1 MLNDGSE
8 KHDPKKSLSDK
19 QAKIIAN
26 SLQQLLDVLLPKNS
40 EMAAM
45 LNAIQSRTN
54 EILSAAFNASKVIS
68 ELVASIDF
76 DLIQRIASFPEEQRK
91 AFASCH
97 PRLVEH
103 GWLMLYW
110 MPVDIIGEINRTD
123 SANLSK
129 VLRFFIL
136 T

>member
-97 PRLVEH
+97 PRLV
-103 GWLMLYW
+103 
-110 MPVDIIGEINRTD
+110 
-123 SANLSK
+123 
-129 VLRFFIL
+129 
-136 T
+136 